1 MLKGMEANGFGYALL
16 NARLAV
22 TRASDGKHFVV
33 RELTDE
39 LRPLRLGL
47 AWRADV
53 KLTRAAEA
61 FLAHCHKNVVAALG
75 S

>member
-1 MLKGMEANGFGYALL
+1 
-16 NARLAV
+16 
-22 TRASDGKHFVV
+22 
-33 RELTDE
+33 